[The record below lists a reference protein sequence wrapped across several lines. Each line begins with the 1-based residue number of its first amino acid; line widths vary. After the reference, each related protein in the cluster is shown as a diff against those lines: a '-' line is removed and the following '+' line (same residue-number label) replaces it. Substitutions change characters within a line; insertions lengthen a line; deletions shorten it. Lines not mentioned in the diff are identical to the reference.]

1 MIDNFYFHQNQ
12 IMKKLHLL
20 LLALL
25 TITTNVSVS
34 AFAQATKDTTEK
46 IFINAKGGIHNHAG
60 AKLGYIDKNNIVRD
74 NTGKEL
80 YFIDK
85 KGNVIGS
92 NGRRLGTA
100 RKNGSYYNIN
110 GENVLN
116 TQDINKENC
125 AILDPQGHNFGTT
138 HKNYKLHACAAH
150 CYWLMK
156 AQEKAVKKT

>member
-1 MIDNFYFHQNQ
+1 
-12 IMKKLHLL
+12 MKKLHLVLAIL
-20 LLALL
+20 L
-25 TITTNVSVS
+25 ITTGVSVS
-34 AFAQATKDTTEK
+34 AFAQAGKGSTGD

-60 AKLGYIDKNNIVRD
+60 TKLGYIDKNDMVRD

-85 KGNVIGS
+85 SGNIIGS
-92 NGRRLGTA
+92 DGRKLGMA
-100 RKNGSYYNIN
+100 KKNGSYYNIN

-116 TQDINKENC
+116 TKDIDQENC
-125 AILDPQGHNFGTT
+125 AILDPKGHTVGTT

-156 AQEKAVKKT
+156 AKPKAVKKP

>member
-1 MIDNFYFHQNQ
+1 
-12 IMKKLHLL
+12 MKKLNLL
-20 LLALL
+20 LLFIATL
-25 TITTNVSVS
+25 TISVTMK
-34 AFAQATKDTTEK
+34 AFAQTAKDTTRK
-46 IFINAKGGIHNHAG
+46 IHINAKGGVYNQEG
-60 AKLGYIDKNNIVRD
+60 TKLGYIDKNDMVRD

-85 KGNVIGS
+85 DGNVISADGKKL
-92 NGRRLGTA
+92 GRA
-100 RKNGSYYNIN
+100 KKNGSYYNIN

-116 TQDINKENC
+116 TKDIDKENC

-156 AQEKAVKKT
+156 AKEKAVKKP

>member
-1 MIDNFYFHQNQ
+1 
-12 IMKKLHLL
+12 MKKLNLVLL
-20 LLALL
+20 IL
-25 TITTNVSVS
+25 TVITSIAAG
-34 AFAQATKDTTEK
+34 AFAQVGRDSSQK

-60 AKLGYIDKNNIVRD
+60 TKLGYIDKNNMVRD

-85 KGNVIGS
+85 DGNVTGS
-92 NGRRLGTA
+92 DGRKLGMA
-100 RKNGSYYNIN
+100 KKNGSYYNIN

-116 TQDINKENC
+116 TKDIDKENC
-125 AILDPQGHNFGTT
+125 AILDSQGHNFGTT

-156 AQEKAVKKT
+156 AKEKAAKKS

>member
-1 MIDNFYFHQNQ
+1 
-12 IMKKLHLL
+12 MKKLKLL
-20 LLALL
+20 LLI
-25 TITTNVSVS
+25 ITVMTSITAG
-34 AFAQATKDTTEK
+34 AFAQSVRDSSQK

-60 AKLGYIDKNNIVRD
+60 TKLGYIDKNNMVRD

-85 KGNVIGS
+85 DGNVIGS
-92 NGRRLGTA
+92 DGRKLGMA
-100 RKNGSYYNIN
+100 KKNGSYYNIN

-116 TQDINKENC
+116 TKDIDKENC

-156 AQEKAVKKT
+156 AKEKAVKKP